1 MNKLIS
7 INVEMFHTVVTVT
20 FDKETFL
27 EVAGEWGSD
36 QDEFEMEVSGLC
48 LNDPENGIL
57 VGVFLDGIP
66 TLVHELTHASVFM
79 LNRVGIDPRD
89 SSGEV
94 LAYLLEYLLKKSTE
108 KVAGKTKQSRK
119 TKRNK

>member
-1 MNKLIS
+1 
-7 INVEMFHTVVTVT
+7 MFHTVVTVT